1 MQPKLICAECG
12 GTLRTRSITHTQ
24 AWGGKLYRLE
34 NVPARVCAQCGE
46 VWLGAEVSQ
55 WIDQMIQ
62 EQPAPARYEQVPVFV
77 FAALQG
83 RVAAA
88 HG

>member
-46 VWLGAEVSQ
+46 VWLAGDVSQ
-55 WIDQMIQ
+55 KIDRILRSR
-62 EQPAPARYEQVPVFV
+62 PKAKKYLQVPVFS
-77 FAALQG
+77 FSEESLPA
-83 RVAAA
+83 R
-88 HG
+88 